1 MSTFVGFVLLE
12 RADFD
17 AEKYVKDLKKDWG
30 MSYDFEITH
39 DNNTIIADNNGMILT
54 ASLMPAPIPDNEAVE
69 QAKTNYRWDGA
80 VEAAERHKAHLLVS
94 VIYHK
99 DGVDAVSQAKLY
111 VKLLANVTKQEGCLG
126 INILGTVIHPQMYYD
141 FAKLYDENDDFPI
154 ENIVYIGLYGDE
166 NNTVSGYTYGLEQF
180 GKKELEIIKSSEEAE
195 EVYNFLASISDYII
209 TSDVVLNDGETIG
222 FSEEQKIQI
231 SVSKGIALDGETV
244 KLGF

>member
-1 MSTFVGFVLLE
+1 MSTFVGFVLLDE
-12 RADFD
+12 VRFD
-17 AEKYVKDLKKDWG
+17 AEKYVKDLKEDWNLD
-30 MSYDFEITH
+30 YDFEITQE
-39 DNNTIIADNNGMILT
+39 DNTIIADYNGMIMT

-94 VIYHK
+94 VINRG
-99 DGVDAVSQAKLY
+99 DMDNIEGAKHY
-111 VKLLANVTKQEGCLG
+111 VKLLANATKQEGCLG

-180 GKKELEIIKSSEEAE
+180 GKKELEIIKSLEEAE

-231 SVSKGIALDGETV
+231 SVSEGIAVDGETI

>member
-1 MSTFVGFVLLE
+1 MSTFVGFVLLDE
-12 RADFD
+12 VRFD
-17 AEKYVKDLKKDWG
+17 AEKYVKDLKEDWG

-69 QAKTNYRWDGA
+69 QAKTNYRWEKA
-80 VEAAERHKAHLLVS
+80 VEAAEKHKAHLLVS
-94 VIYHK
+94 VINSG
-99 DGVDAVSQAKLY
+99 DVDNIEGAKHY
-111 VKLLANVTKQEGCLG
+111 VKLLANATKQEGCLG

-166 NNTVSGYTYGLEQF
+166 NNTVSGYTYGIEQF
-180 GKKELEIIKSSEEAE
+180 GKKELEIIKSLEEAE

-231 SVSKGIALDGETV
+231 SVSEGIALDGETI

>member
-1 MSTFVGFVLLE
+1 MSTFVGFALLE
-12 RADFD
+12 RAGFD

-30 MSYDFEITH
+30 IDYDFEITH

-69 QAKTNYRWDGA
+69 QAKTNYRWEKA
-80 VEAAERHKAHLLVS
+80 VEAAEKHKAHLLVS
-94 VIYHK
+94 VINHG
-99 DGVDAVSQAKLY
+99 DMDNIEGAKHY
-111 VKLLANVTKQEGCLG
+111 VKLLANATKQEGCLG

-180 GKKELEIIKSSEEAE
+180 GKKELEIIKSLEEAE
-195 EVYNFLASISDYII
+195 EVYNFLASISDYIT

-231 SVSKGIALDGETV
+231 SVSKGIALDGETI

>member
-69 QAKTNYRWDGA
+69 QAKTNYRWEKA
-80 VEAAERHKAHLLVS
+80 VEAAEKHKAHLLVS
-94 VIYHK
+94 VINRG
-99 DGVDAVSQAKLY
+99 DMDNIEGAKHY

-209 TSDVVLNDGETIG
+209 TSDVVLNDRETIG

-231 SVSKGIALDGETV
+231 SVSEGIALDGETI

>member
-30 MSYDFEITH
+30 IDYDFEITH

-69 QAKTNYRWDGA
+69 QAKTNYRWKEA
-80 VEAAERHKAHLLVS
+80 IEAAEKHKAHLLVS
-94 VIYHK
+94 VINRG
-99 DGVDAVSQAKLY
+99 DVDNIEGAKHY
-111 VKLLANVTKQEGCLG
+111 VKLLANATKQEGCLG

-180 GKKELEIIKSSEEAE
+180 GKEEIEIIKSSEEAE

-231 SVSKGIALDGETV
+231 SVSEGIALDGETI

>member
-1 MSTFVGFVLLE
+1 MATFVGFVLLDE
-12 RADFD
+12 VRFD
-17 AEKYVKDLKKDWG
+17 AEKYVKDLKEDWNLD
-30 MSYDFEITH
+30 YDFEITQE
-39 DNNTIIADNNGMILT
+39 DNTIIADYNGMIMT

-69 QAKTNYRWDGA
+69 QAKTNYRWKEA
-80 VEAAERHKAHLLVS
+80 VEAAEKHKAHLLVS
-94 VIYHK
+94 VINSG
-99 DGVDAVSQAKLY
+99 DVDNIEGAKHY
-111 VKLLANVTKQEGCLG
+111 VKLLANATKQEGCLG

-141 FAKLYDENDDFPI
+141 FAKLYEENDDFPI

-180 GKKELEIIKSSEEAE
+180 GKKELEIIKSLEEAE

-231 SVSKGIALDGETV
+231 SVSEGIALDGETV

>member
-1 MSTFVGFVLLE
+1 MSTFVGFVLLDE
-12 RADFD
+12 VRFD
-17 AEKYVKDLKKDWG
+17 AEKYVKNLKEDWG

-39 DNNTIIADNNGMILT
+39 DNSTIIADNNGMILT

-69 QAKTNYRWDGA
+69 QAKTNYRWKEA
-80 VEAAERHKAHLLVS
+80 VEAAEKHKAHLLVS
-94 VIYHK
+94 VINRG
-99 DGVDAVSQAKLY
+99 DVDNIEGAKHY
-111 VKLLANVTKQEGCLG
+111 VKLLANATKQEGCLG

-231 SVSKGIALDGETV
+231 SVSDGIALDGETI

>member
-1 MSTFVGFVLLE
+1 MSTFVGFVLLDE
-12 RADFD
+12 VRFD
-17 AEKYVKDLKKDWG
+17 AEKYVKNLKEDWG

-39 DNNTIIADNNGMILT
+39 DNSTIIADNNGMILT
-54 ASLMPAPIPDNEAVE
+54 ASLIPAPIPDNEAVE
-69 QAKTNYRWDGA
+69 QAKTNYRWEKA
-80 VEAAERHKAHLLVS
+80 VEAAEKHKAHLLVS
-94 VIYHK
+94 VINRG
-99 DGVDAVSQAKLY
+99 DVDNIEGAKHY
-111 VKLLANVTKQEGCLG
+111 VKLLANATKQEGCLG

-231 SVSKGIALDGETV
+231 SVSKGIALDGETI

>member
-1 MSTFVGFVLLE
+1 MSTFAGFVLLE

-30 MSYDFEITH
+30 IDYDFEITH

-54 ASLMPAPIPDNEAVE
+54 ASLMPAPIPDNEAIE

-94 VIYHK
+94 VINRG
-99 DGVDAVSQAKLY
+99 DMDNIEGAKHY
-111 VKLLANVTKQEGCLG
+111 VKLLANATKQEGCLG

-166 NNTVSGYTYGLEQF
+166 NNTVSGYTYGIEQF

-231 SVSKGIALDGETV
+231 SVSEGIALDGETI

>member
-1 MSTFVGFVLLE
+1 MSTFVGFVLLDE
-12 RADFD
+12 VRFD
-17 AEKYVKDLKKDWG
+17 AEKYVKDLKEDWNLD
-30 MSYDFEITH
+30 YEFEITQE
-39 DNNTIIADNNGMILT
+39 DNTIIADNNGMILT
-54 ASLMPAPIPDNEAVE
+54 ASLMPAPIPDNEAIE

-94 VIYHK
+94 VINRG
-99 DGVDAVSQAKLY
+99 DMDNIEGAKHY
-111 VKLLANVTKQEGCLG
+111 VKLLANATKQEGCLG

-231 SVSKGIALDGETV
+231 SVSEGIAVDGETI

>member
-17 AEKYVKDLKKDWG
+17 AEKYVKDLKEDWNLD
-30 MSYDFEITH
+30 YDFEITQE
-39 DNNTIIADNNGMILT
+39 DNTIIADYNGMIMT

-94 VIYHK
+94 VINRG
-99 DGVDAVSQAKLY
+99 DMDNIEGAKHY
-111 VKLLANVTKQEGCLG
+111 VKLLANATKQEGCLG

-180 GKKELEIIKSSEEAE
+180 GKKELEIIKSLEEAE

-231 SVSKGIALDGETV
+231 SVSEGIALDGETV

>member
-1 MSTFVGFVLLE
+1 MSTFVGFVLLDE
-12 RADFD
+12 VRFD
-17 AEKYVKDLKKDWG
+17 AEKYVKDLKEDWG

-69 QAKTNYRWDGA
+69 QAKTNYRWEKA
-80 VEAAERHKAHLLVS
+80 VEAAEKHKAHLLVS
-94 VIYHK
+94 VINSG
-99 DGVDAVSQAKLY
+99 DVDNIEGAKHY
-111 VKLLANVTKQEGCLG
+111 VKLLANATKQEGCLG

-180 GKKELEIIKSSEEAE
+180 GKKELEIIKSLEEAE

-231 SVSKGIALDGETV
+231 SVSEGIAVDGETI

>member
-30 MSYDFEITH
+30 IDYDFEITH
-39 DNNTIIADNNGMILT
+39 DNNTIIADYNGMIMT

-69 QAKTNYRWDGA
+69 QAKTNYRWKEA
-80 VEAAERHKAHLLVS
+80 IEAAEKHKAHLLVS
-94 VIYHK
+94 VINRG
-99 DGVDAVSQAKLY
+99 DMDNIEGAKHY
-111 VKLLANVTKQEGCLG
+111 VKLLANATKQEGCLG

-231 SVSKGIALDGETV
+231 SVSKGIALDGETI

>member
-1 MSTFVGFVLLE
+1 MSTFVGFVLLDE
-12 RADFD
+12 VRFD
-17 AEKYVKDLKKDWG
+17 AEKYVKNLKEDWG

-39 DNNTIIADNNGMILT
+39 DNSTIIADNNGMILT

-69 QAKTNYRWDGA
+69 QAKTNYRWEKA
-80 VEAAERHKAHLLVS
+80 VEAAEKHKAHLLVS
-94 VIYHK
+94 VINRG
-99 DGVDAVSQAKLY
+99 DMDNIEGAKHY
-111 VKLLANVTKQEGCLG
+111 VKLLANATKQEGCLG

-166 NNTVSGYTYGLEQF
+166 NNTVSGYTYGIEQF

-231 SVSKGIALDGETV
+231 SVSEGIALDGETI

>member
-30 MSYDFEITH
+30 IDYDFEITH

-69 QAKTNYRWDGA
+69 QAKTNYRWKEA
-80 VEAAERHKAHLLVS
+80 IEAAEKHKAHLLVS
-94 VIYHK
+94 VINRG
-99 DGVDAVSQAKLY
+99 DMDNIEGAKHY
-111 VKLLANVTKQEGCLG
+111 VKLLANATKQEGCLG

-166 NNTVSGYTYGLEQF
+166 NNTVSGYTYGIEQF

-231 SVSKGIALDGETV
+231 SVSKGIALDGETI

>member
-30 MSYDFEITH
+30 INYDFEITH

-54 ASLMPAPIPDNEAVE
+54 VSLMPAPIPDNEAIE

-94 VIYHK
+94 VINRG
-99 DGVDAVSQAKLY
+99 DMDNIEGAKHY
-111 VKLLANVTKQEGCLG
+111 VKLLANATKQEGCLG

-231 SVSKGIALDGETV
+231 SVSKGIALDGETI

>member
-1 MSTFVGFVLLE
+1 MSTFVGFVLLDE
-12 RADFD
+12 VRFD
-17 AEKYVKDLKKDWG
+17 AEKYVKDLKEDWNLD
-30 MSYDFEITH
+30 YDFEITQE
-39 DNNTIIADNNGMILT
+39 DNTIIADYNGMIMT

-69 QAKTNYRWDGA
+69 QAKTNYRWEKA
-80 VEAAERHKAHLLVS
+80 VEAAEKHKAHLLVS
-94 VIYHK
+94 VINRG
-99 DGVDAVSQAKLY
+99 DMDNIEGAKHY
-111 VKLLANVTKQEGCLG
+111 VKLLANATKQEGCLG

-231 SVSKGIALDGETV
+231 SVSEGIALDGETV

>member
-1 MSTFVGFVLLE
+1 MATFVGFVLLDE
-12 RADFD
+12 VRFD
-17 AEKYVKDLKKDWG
+17 AEKYVKDLKEDWNLD
-30 MSYDFEITH
+30 YDFEITQE
-39 DNNTIIADNNGMILT
+39 DNTIIADYNGMIMT

-69 QAKTNYRWDGA
+69 QAKTNYRWEKA
-80 VEAAERHKAHLLVS
+80 VEAAEKHKAHLLVS
-94 VIYHK
+94 VINRG
-99 DGVDAVSQAKLY
+99 DMDNIEGAKHY
-111 VKLLANVTKQEGCLG
+111 VKLLANATKQEGCLG

-180 GKKELEIIKSSEEAE
+180 GKKEFEIIKSLEEAE

-231 SVSKGIALDGETV
+231 SVSEGIAVDGETI

>member
-1 MSTFVGFVLLE
+1 MSTFVGFVLLDE
-12 RADFD
+12 VRFD
-17 AEKYVKDLKKDWG
+17 AEKYVKNLKEDWG

-39 DNNTIIADNNGMILT
+39 DNSTIIADNNGMILT

-69 QAKTNYRWDGA
+69 QAKTNYRWEKA
-80 VEAAERHKAHLLVS
+80 VEAAEKHKAHLLVS
-94 VIYHK
+94 VINRG
-99 DGVDAVSQAKLY
+99 DMDNIEGAKHY
-111 VKLLANVTKQEGCLG
+111 VKLLANATKQEGCLG

-231 SVSKGIALDGETV
+231 SVSKGIALDGETI

>member
-1 MSTFVGFVLLE
+1 MSTFVGFVLPDE
-12 RADFD
+12 VRFD
-17 AEKYVKDLKKDWG
+17 AEKYVKDLKEDWNL
-30 MSYDFEITH
+30 D
-39 DNNTIIADNNGMILT
+39 
-54 ASLMPAPIPDNEAVE
+54 
-69 QAKTNYRWDGA
+69 
-80 VEAAERHKAHLLVS
+80 
-94 VIYHK
+94 
-99 DGVDAVSQAKLY
+99 
-111 VKLLANVTKQEGCLG
+111 
-126 INILGTVIHPQMYYD
+126 YD

-166 NNTVSGYTYGLEQF
+166 NNTVSGYTYGIEQF

-231 SVSKGIALDGETV
+231 SVSKGIALDGETI

>member
-1 MSTFVGFVLLE
+1 MSTFVGFVLLDE
-12 RADFD
+12 VRFD
-17 AEKYVKDLKKDWG
+17 AEKYVKNLKEDWG

-39 DNNTIIADNNGMILT
+39 DNSTIIADNNGMILT

-69 QAKTNYRWDGA
+69 QAKTNYRWEKA
-80 VEAAERHKAHLLVS
+80 VEAAEKHKAHLLVS
-94 VIYHK
+94 VINHG
-99 DGVDAVSQAKLY
+99 DMDNIEGAKHY
-111 VKLLANVTKQEGCLG
+111 VKLLANATKQEGCLG

-166 NNTVSGYTYGLEQF
+166 NNTVSGYTYGIEQF

-231 SVSKGIALDGETV
+231 SVSEGIALDGETV

>member
-1 MSTFVGFVLLE
+1 MSTFVGFVLLDE
-12 RADFD
+12 VRFD
-17 AEKYVKDLKKDWG
+17 AEKYVKDLKEDWNLD
-30 MSYDFEITH
+30 YDFEITQE
-39 DNNTIIADNNGMILT
+39 DNTIIADYNGMIMT

-69 QAKTNYRWDGA
+69 QAKTNYRWKEA
-80 VEAAERHKAHLLVS
+80 VEAAEKHKAHLLVS
-94 VIYHK
+94 LINRG
-99 DGVDAVSQAKLY
+99 DVDNIEGAKHY
-111 VKLLANVTKQEGCLG
+111 VKLLANATKQEGCLG

-180 GKKELEIIKSSEEAE
+180 GKKELEIIKSLEEAE

-231 SVSKGIALDGETV
+231 SVSEGIALDGETI

>member
-30 MSYDFEITH
+30 IDYDFEITH

-54 ASLMPAPIPDNEAVE
+54 VSLMPAPIPDNETIE

-94 VIYHK
+94 VINRG
-99 DGVDAVSQAKLY
+99 DMDNIEGAKHY
-111 VKLLANVTKQEGCLG
+111 VKLLANATKQEGCLG

-231 SVSKGIALDGETV
+231 SVSEGIALDGETV

>member
-30 MSYDFEITH
+30 IDYDFEITH

-69 QAKTNYRWDGA
+69 QAKTNYRWKEA
-80 VEAAERHKAHLLVS
+80 IEAAEKHKAHLLVS
-94 VIYHK
+94 VINRG
-99 DGVDAVSQAKLY
+99 DMDNIEGAKHY
-111 VKLLANVTKQEGCLG
+111 VKLLANATKQEGCLG

-166 NNTVSGYTYGLEQF
+166 NNTVSGYTYGIEQF

-231 SVSKGIALDGETV
+231 SVSEGIALDGETI

>member
-30 MSYDFEITH
+30 IDYDFEITH

-54 ASLMPAPIPDNEAVE
+54 ASLMPAPIPDNEAIE

-94 VIYHK
+94 VINRG
-99 DGVDAVSQAKLY
+99 DMDNIEGAKHY
-111 VKLLANVTKQEGCLG
+111 VKLLANATKQEGCLG

-231 SVSKGIALDGETV
+231 SVSKGIALDGETI

>member
-1 MSTFVGFVLLE
+1 MSTFVGFVLLDE
-12 RADFD
+12 VRFD
-17 AEKYVKDLKKDWG
+17 AEKYVKNLKEDWG

-39 DNNTIIADNNGMILT
+39 DNSTIIADNNGMILT

-69 QAKTNYRWDGA
+69 QAKTNYRWEKA
-80 VEAAERHKAHLLVS
+80 VEAAEKHKAHLLVS
-94 VIYHK
+94 VINRG
-99 DGVDAVSQAKLY
+99 DVDNIEGAKYY
-111 VKLLANVTKQEGCLG
+111 VKLLANATKQEGCLG

-166 NNTVSGYTYGLEQF
+166 NNTVSGYTYGIEQF

>member
-1 MSTFVGFVLLE
+1 MSTFVGFVLLDE
-12 RADFD
+12 VRFD
-17 AEKYVKDLKKDWG
+17 AEKYVKDLKEDWNLD
-30 MSYDFEITH
+30 YDFEITQE
-39 DNNTIIADNNGMILT
+39 DNTIIADYNGMIMT

-69 QAKTNYRWDGA
+69 QAKTNYRWEKA
-80 VEAAERHKAHLLVS
+80 VEAAEKHKAHLLVS
-94 VIYHK
+94 VINSG
-99 DGVDAVSQAKLY
+99 DVDNIEGAKHY
-111 VKLLANVTKQEGCLG
+111 VKLLANATKQEGCLG

-180 GKKELEIIKSSEEAE
+180 GKKELEIIKSLEEAE

-231 SVSKGIALDGETV
+231 SVSEGIAVDGETI

>member
-1 MSTFVGFVLLE
+1 MSTFVGFVLLDE
-12 RADFD
+12 VRFD
-17 AEKYVKDLKKDWG
+17 AEKYVKNLKEDWG

-39 DNNTIIADNNGMILT
+39 DNSTIIADNNGMILT

-69 QAKTNYRWDGA
+69 QAKTNYRWEKA
-80 VEAAERHKAHLLVS
+80 VEAAEKHKAHLLVS
-94 VIYHK
+94 VINRG
-99 DGVDAVSQAKLY
+99 DVDNIKGAKHY
-111 VKLLANVTKQEGCLG
+111 VKLLANATKQEGCLG

-231 SVSKGIALDGETV
+231 SVSKGIALDGETI

>member
-1 MSTFVGFVLLE
+1 MATFVGFVLLDE
-12 RADFD
+12 VRFD
-17 AEKYVKDLKKDWG
+17 AEKYVKDLKDDWNLD
-30 MSYDFEITH
+30 YDFEITQE
-39 DNNTIIADNNGMILT
+39 DNTIIADYNGMIMT

-69 QAKTNYRWDGA
+69 QAKTNYRWEKA
-80 VEAAERHKAHLLVS
+80 VEAAEKHKAHLLVS
-94 VIYHK
+94 VINRG
-99 DGVDAVSQAKLY
+99 DMDNIEGAKHY
-111 VKLLANVTKQEGCLG
+111 VKLLANATKQEGCLG

-166 NNTVSGYTYGLEQF
+166 NNTVSGYTYGIEQF

-231 SVSKGIALDGETV
+231 SVSEGIALDGETV

>member
-1 MSTFVGFVLLE
+1 MSTFVGFVLLDE
-12 RADFD
+12 VRFD
-17 AEKYVKDLKKDWG
+17 AEKYVKDLKEDWNLD
-30 MSYDFEITH
+30 YDFEITQE
-39 DNNTIIADNNGMILT
+39 DNTIIADYNGMIMT

-69 QAKTNYRWDGA
+69 QAKTNYRWEKA
-80 VEAAERHKAHLLVS
+80 VEAAEKHKAHLLVS
-94 VIYHK
+94 VINSG
-99 DGVDAVSQAKLY
+99 DVDNIEGAKHY
-111 VKLLANVTKQEGCLG
+111 VKLLANATKQEGCLG

-180 GKKELEIIKSSEEAE
+180 GKKELEIIKSLEEAE

-231 SVSKGIALDGETV
+231 SVSEGIALDGETV

>member
-1 MSTFVGFVLLE
+1 MSTFVGFVLLDE
-12 RADFD
+12 VRFD
-17 AEKYVKDLKKDWG
+17 AEKYVKDLKDDWNLD
-30 MSYDFEITH
+30 YDFEITQE
-39 DNNTIIADNNGMILT
+39 DNTIIADYNGMIMT

-69 QAKTNYRWDGA
+69 QAKTNYRWEKA
-80 VEAAERHKAHLLVS
+80 VEAAEKHKAHLLVS
-94 VIYHK
+94 VINRG
-99 DGVDAVSQAKLY
+99 DMDNIEGAKHY
-111 VKLLANVTKQEGCLG
+111 VKLLANATKQEGCLG

-180 GKKELEIIKSSEEAE
+180 GKKELEIIKSLEEAE

-231 SVSKGIALDGETV
+231 SVSKGIALDGETI

>member
-54 ASLMPAPIPDNEAVE
+54 VSLMPAPIPDNEEIE

-94 VIYHK
+94 VINRG
-99 DGVDAVSQAKLY
+99 DMDNIEGAKHY
-111 VKLLANVTKQEGCLG
+111 VKLLANATKQEGCLG

-180 GKKELEIIKSSEEAE
+180 GKKELEIIKSLEEAE

-231 SVSKGIALDGETV
+231 SVSEGIALDGETI

>member
-1 MSTFVGFVLLE
+1 MATFVGFVLLDE
-12 RADFD
+12 VRFD
-17 AEKYVKDLKKDWG
+17 TEKYVKDLKEDWNLD
-30 MSYDFEITH
+30 YDFEITQE
-39 DNNTIIADNNGMILT
+39 DNTIIADYNGMIMT

-69 QAKTNYRWDGA
+69 QAKTNYRWEKA
-80 VEAAERHKAHLLVS
+80 VEAAEKHKAHLLVS
-94 VIYHK
+94 VINR
-99 DGVDAVSQAKLY
+99 GDADNIEGAKHY
-111 VKLLANVTKQEGCLG
+111 VKLLANATKQEGCLG

-166 NNTVSGYTYGLEQF
+166 NNTVSGYTYGIEQF

-231 SVSKGIALDGETV
+231 SVSKGIALDGETI

>member
-1 MSTFVGFVLLE
+1 MATFVGFVLLDE
-12 RADFD
+12 VRFD
-17 AEKYVKDLKKDWG
+17 AEKYVKDLKEDWNLD
-30 MSYDFEITH
+30 YDFEITQE
-39 DNNTIIADNNGMILT
+39 DNTIIADYNDMIMT

-69 QAKTNYRWDGA
+69 QAKTNYRWEKA
-80 VEAAERHKAHLLVS
+80 VEAAEKHKAHLLVS
-94 VIYHK
+94 VINRG
-99 DGVDAVSQAKLY
+99 DMDNIEGAKHY
-111 VKLLANVTKQEGCLG
+111 VKLLANATKQEGCLG

-231 SVSKGIALDGETV
+231 SVSKGIALDGETI

>member
-1 MSTFVGFVLLE
+1 MATFVGFVLLDE
-12 RADFD
+12 VRFD
-17 AEKYVKDLKKDWG
+17 AEKYVKDLKEDWNLD
-30 MSYDFEITH
+30 YDFEITQE
-39 DNNTIIADNNGMILT
+39 DNTIIADYNGMIMT

-69 QAKTNYRWDGA
+69 QAKTNYRWEKA
-80 VEAAERHKAHLLVS
+80 VEAAEKHKAHLLVS
-94 VIYHK
+94 VINRG
-99 DGVDAVSQAKLY
+99 DMDNIEGAKHY
-111 VKLLANVTKQEGCLG
+111 VKLLANATKQEGCLG

-231 SVSKGIALDGETV
+231 SVSKGIALDGETI

>member
-1 MSTFVGFVLLE
+1 MSTFVGFVLLDE
-12 RADFD
+12 VRFD
-17 AEKYVKDLKKDWG
+17 AEKYVKDLKDDWNLD
-30 MSYDFEITH
+30 YDFEITQE
-39 DNNTIIADNNGMILT
+39 DNTIIADYNGMIMT

-94 VIYHK
+94 VINRG
-99 DGVDAVSQAKLY
+99 DMDNIEGAKHY
-111 VKLLANVTKQEGCLG
+111 VKLLANATKQEGCLG

-154 ENIVYIGLYGDE
+154 ENIIYIGLYGDE

-180 GKKELEIIKSSEEAE
+180 GKKELEIIKSLEEAE

-231 SVSKGIALDGETV
+231 SVSEGIALDGETV

>member
-1 MSTFVGFVLLE
+1 MSTFVGFVLLDE
-12 RADFD
+12 VRFD
-17 AEKYVKDLKKDWG
+17 AEKYVKNLKEDWG

-39 DNNTIIADNNGMILT
+39 DNSTIIADNNGMILT

-94 VIYHK
+94 VINRG
-99 DGVDAVSQAKLY
+99 DMDNIEGAKHY
-111 VKLLANVTKQEGCLG
+111 VKLLANATKQEGCLG

-166 NNTVSGYTYGLEQF
+166 NNTVSGYTYGIEQF

-231 SVSKGIALDGETV
+231 SVSEGIAVDGETI

>member
-1 MSTFVGFVLLE
+1 MSTFVGFVLLDE
-12 RADFD
+12 VRFD
-17 AEKYVKDLKKDWG
+17 AEKYVKDLKDDWNLD
-30 MSYDFEITH
+30 YDFEITQE
-39 DNNTIIADNNGMILT
+39 DNTIIADYNGMIMT

-69 QAKTNYRWDGA
+69 QAKTNYRWENA
-80 VEAAERHKAHLLVS
+80 VEAAEKHKAHLLVS
-94 VIYHK
+94 VINRGDMDYIE
-99 DGVDAVSQAKLY
+99 GAKHY
-111 VKLLANVTKQEGCLG
+111 VKLLANATKQEGCLG
-126 INILGTVIHPQMYYD
+126 INILGTVIPPQMYYD

-180 GKKELEIIKSSEEAE
+180 GKKELEIIKSLEEAE

-231 SVSKGIALDGETV
+231 SVSEGIALDGETV